1 VAQAATGAPA
11 LGYNARSAS
20 LAAGSAEALP
30 PAIIALH
37 VGTAML
43 DARRLPVPVP
53 GPEPGPGPALRKQPL
68 PQQAQPQP
76 QPQPQSQLVLVPN
89 AKRHARLVCLFE
101 HTCAGIV
108 TDGRKFIVNSRG
120 GEAGEAAVEVYPS
133 LSMDPFETH
142 DLLAAHT
149 GAGAGSDRKAAGV
162 LLFPCAERPPAAAGA
177 LSAVLGC
184 QAEKDDVAGWV
195 DTLAAVFPLR
205 ARNSALLFTAA
216 DWHEV

>member
-1 VAQAATGAPA
+1 MAQAATGAPA

-43 DARRLPVPVP
+43 DARRLPVPMP

-108 TDGRKFIVNSRG
+108 TDGRKFIVDSRG
-120 GEAGEAAVEVYPS
+120 GEGTAGDAAVEVYPS

-149 GAGAGSDRKAAGV
+149 GAGV

-216 DWHEV
+216 DWHDA